1 MIFKTHFFILLCLVG
16 LLAGSLAA
24 ETLADLQQETLQKN
38 LEIIAAKNRY
48 LAATKLP
55 IQEGTLPDPTV
66 SFTDLGVGRPFSG
79 LSDSDFAYLG
89 VGVSQELPF
98 PGKLSLRSQIAEK
111 KAQILRQEYRS
122 TAVRLLSELKTAFY
136 EYVYLQQATEI
147 AGRYRE
153 LLRNFTDISQARY
166 KVGQG
171 LQQDV
176 LRAQLEQSTIEE
188 KLLLLEQDLQNSQA
202 NLNSLLNRDVNAP
215 LKVEEDF
222 APPVFAPSLQDLQQ
236 KLNLQSPEILAKLA
250 QQDQKNLE
258 LSLAKKDRYPD
269 FAASFQ
275 WQKTG
280 SAFPDYYMATIEA
293 RIPLYSWRKQ
303 KPAIAQATL
312 ELEGSKKETESARKK
327 LEGEL
332 KQAYTTATTSAKL
345 VKLYNEGIVP
355 QSRLSLQSAVSAYQV
370 GKIDFLTMLNS
381 ATTVL
386 NYESEYIRRT
396 ADHHKAVAR
405 IEQITGQFQE
415 TANSEIE
422 KELGNE

>member
-1 MIFKTHFFILLCLVG
+1 MNFKTQLFILICSFCLF
-16 LLAGSLAA
+16 AGSLAS
-24 ETLADLQQETLQKN
+24 ESLADLQQETLLKN
-38 LEIIAAKNRY
+38 PEIIAAKNRY

-66 SFTDLGVGRPFSG
+66 SFTDLGVGHPFSG

-89 VGVSQELPF
+89 IGVSQELPF
-98 PGKLSLRSQIAEK
+98 PGKLSLRSRIADK

-122 TAVRLLSELKTAFY
+122 TALRLLSELKSAFY
-136 EYVYLQQATEI
+136 EYVYQQQATQI
-147 AGRYRE
+147 AERYRE

-188 KLLLLEQDLQNSQA
+188 KLQLLEQDLQNSQA
-202 NLNSLLNRDVNAP
+202 NLNALLNRDVNAP

-222 APPVFAPSLQDLQQ
+222 APPAFAPSLQDLQQ
-236 KLNLQSPEILAKLA
+236 KLNLQSPEILSKLV
-250 QQDQKNLE
+250 QQEQKSLE
-258 LSLAKKDRYPD
+258 LGLARKDRYPD

-280 SAFPDYYMATIEA
+280 SEFPDYYMATIEA

-312 ELEGSKKETESARKK
+312 ELEASKKEIEAARKK

-332 KQAYTTATTSAKL
+332 KQAYITATTSANL
-345 VKLYNEGIVP
+345 VRLYNEGIVP
-355 QSRLSLQSAVSAYQV
+355 QGRLSLQSAVSAYQV

-386 NYESEYIRRT
+386 NYESEYIRRI

-405 IEQITGQFQE
+405 IEQITGQLQE
-415 TANSEIE
+415 TANSQFE